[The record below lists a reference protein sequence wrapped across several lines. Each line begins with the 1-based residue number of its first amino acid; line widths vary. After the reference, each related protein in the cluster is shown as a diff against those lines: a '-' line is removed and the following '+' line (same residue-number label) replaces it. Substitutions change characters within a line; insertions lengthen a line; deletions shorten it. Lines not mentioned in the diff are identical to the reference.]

1 MKECEKTGNALR
13 LLSLILALSLLF
25 SACKDALNTDDYKIK
40 KLIGNPTLDLPIASG
55 YLVINDFLSKVDQ
68 TNIKVYND
76 GLIYLYYEQTL
87 KTQGIRDL
95 FTFPSKSF
103 VKAVPIPAATLPART
118 TEVLYATLNS
128 TEDFAFSPEKLTE
141 IKFKTT
147 TVKVTV
153 TFSPPAPA
161 SSIFEVELRLSNF
174 QLNGVPF
181 QKRITLGSSTAT
193 FPLQDYI
200 ATMANNTFPVQIS
213 VFEKSHASSVTIA
226 NATSASIKI
235 DFTNIDF
242 QNIKGFFGD
251 QSALNIPAETIEL
264 SAFGNS
270 LSKAN
275 VSFAQPKLSLSVSN
289 DYGIPTKVTFG
300 SLQARKN
307 NGTKLPVALN
317 PISPLDILPAP
328 ALGQSANT
336 DVAITN
342 ATELINFVPDQ
353 FYYQL
358 SARINEGLNR
368 GDNFCADT
376 SKVRVTF
383 KAEVPL
389 WGKATGIVLA
399 DTFAIDL
406 TKAKNT
412 EVESGAI
419 RSKINNQLPLDALIQ
434 LYITDANALII
445 DSLFTT
451 AQTAIVKASTVNTQG
466 ELVSA
471 GVTDSEATIPKEKLD
486 KLFNAKK
493 MIVKVKMNTA
503 KDASGASIDVKFKST
518 YKMNVSFGLK
528 AKLKLAVDL

>member
-1 MKECEKTGNALR
+1 MNEFKKTGKILC
-13 LLSLILALSLLF
+13 LLSLIVALSL

-40 KLIGNPTLDLPIASG
+40 RATANPTLNLPIASG
-55 YLVINDFLSKVDQ
+55 DLIINDFLSEVDQ
-68 TNIKVYND
+68 ANIKVYND
-76 GLIYLYYEQTL
+76 GLIYLFYEQTL

-95 FTFPSKSF
+95 FDFPSKSF
-103 VKAVPIPAATLPART
+103 LKSVPIPAAILPART
-118 TEVLYATLNS
+118 TEILYATLNS
-128 TEDFAFSPEKLTE
+128 SEDFAFSPEKLTE

-161 SSIFEVELRLSNF
+161 SNIFEVELSLPNF

-200 ATMANNTFPVQIS
+200 AAMANNTFPVQIS
-213 VFEKSHASSVTIA
+213 VFEKSHSSSVNIL
-226 NATSASIKI
+226 NSTSASIKI

-264 SAFGNS
+264 SDFGNS

-300 SLQARKN
+300 SLEARKN
-307 NGTKLPVALN
+307 NGTKLSVTLS
-317 PISPLDILPAP
+317 PISPVPVNFPAT
-328 ALGQSANT
+328 LGQSALT
-336 DVAITN
+336 EVTITN
-342 ATELINFVPDQ
+342 ATELINFVPNQ

-358 SARINEGLNR
+358 SARINEGLTN
-368 GDNFCADT
+368 GNNFCADT

-389 WGKATGIVLA
+389 YGKATGIVLA

-406 TKAKNT
+406 SKSKSSQ
-412 EVESGAI
+412 VESGAI

-466 ELVSA
+466 ELVNA
-471 GVTDSEATIPKEKLD
+471 GVTDNEATIPKEKLD
-486 KLFNAKK
+486 KLFDAKK
-493 MIVKVKMNTA
+493 IIVKVRMNTA
-503 KDASGASIDVKFKST
+503 KDASGNQIDVKFKSS
-518 YKMNVSFGLK
+518 YKMNVTFGLK